1 MFLYYEHK
9 QEVTMKNFL
18 IQYSIYVTGKIRQI
32 ITISAKDHAD
42 AYRVF
47 REYFPNTNEV
57 IVHYII
63 EV

>member
-1 MFLYYEHK
+1 M
-9 QEVTMKNFL
+9 MNNFL
-18 IQYSIYVTGKIRQI
+18 IQFSIYVTGKIRQI
-32 ITISAKDHAD
+32 ITVSAKDRAD

-47 REYFPNTNEV
+47 REYFPNTEKA